1 MRTSTKLI
9 SASAVAL
16 LATATLAACGGGSST
31 AEATSAASPAASAIA
46 SSSAG
51 AIVGND
57 PATWAPIMV
66 KKKTKSIELIPNQ
79 IAVFPAYEYAKNGNY
94 TAISS
99 DPAVVEV
106 LPADNSSVVGFRAV
120 APGTA
125 VVKVYDDAV
134 ENGGKKIKKVTITVN
149 AG

>member
-1 MRTSTKLI
+1 MRAPTKLI

-16 LATATLAACGGGSST
+16 LATAALAACGGST
-31 AEATSAASPAASAIA
+31 TSEASTAASPAASAIA
-46 SSSAG
+46 SSSAETL
-51 AIVGND
+51 VGGD
-57 PATWAPIMV
+57 PATWSPIMV
-66 KKKTKSIELIPNQ
+66 KRKTKTIELIPGQ

-106 LPADNSSVVGFRAV
+106 LPADNASVVAFRAI

-125 VVKVYDDAV
+125 LVKVYDDAV
-134 ENGGKKIKKVTITVN
+134 ENGGKRIKRVAITVN
-149 AG
+149 PG